1 MKGGGEY
8 KCSKDV
14 QRDPLIY
21 LGGEGAQKKF
31 AEKPSERS

>member
-21 LGGEGAQKKF
+21 LGGGGG
-31 AEKPSERS
+31 AEKVC